1 MTLKEDQYFRVNRI
15 LLLTVGLWPY
25 QQSNFARFQHI
36 FISTILTTF
45 IIFQLT
51 AFLTL
56 RCTFEVLMNVLSCT
70 TYMTIP
76 IIEYNTFCFN
86 IEGVKDLLIQL
97 QHIHNKLTN
106 KNEIAIMKKY
116 VCTAKHYTV
125 VLTTFGVY
133 CLFGLFV
140 VQFSLNMT
148 DVDLSTNESRPYKF
162 LFTME
167 YFIDREKYF
176 YLILFHINATMCIA
190 AIAATAIGTM
200 IISYIH
206 HICGMFRIASY
217 RIENAI
223 NINIL
228 QPTLKNKIL
237 MIGGIIC
244 AVDIHRQAMKL
255 NRHLISILEI
265 MVFCVIACGVFSLSL
280 NLFQLASSEYNIEK
294 LFVPHG
300 FVLLAIIHMFLAN
313 LMGQIII
320 DHNNHVFT
328 TAYNVQWYKTPLHIQ
343 RMILFLLQRGTKEFK
358 IRIGKLFEG
367 SMECFAMLVKVSIS
381 YFTVIHSTRS

>member
-1 MTLKEDQYFRVNRI
+1 MILKEDQYFSVNRI
-15 LLLTVGLWPY
+15 LLLIIGLWPY

-36 FISTILTTF
+36 FISIIFTTY

-56 RCTFEVLMNVLSCT
+56 RCTFEVLMNVLSCMI
-70 TYMTIP
+70 YMTIP

-86 IEGVKDLLIQL
+86 IEGL

-125 VLTTFGVY
+125 GLTTLGVN
-133 CLFGLFV
+133 CLFCTVV

-148 DVDLSTNESRPYKF
+148 DVDLSTNKSRPYQF

-176 YLILFHINATMCIA
+176 YLILFHMNAAICIA
-190 AIAATAIGTM
+190 AIVATAIGTM
-200 IISYIH
+200 GIAYIY

-223 NINIL
+223 NIDIL
-228 QPTLKNKIL
+228 QTTLKNKIL
-237 MIGGIIC
+237 MIEGIIC

-255 NRHLISILEI
+255 NRHFISTLEI
-265 MVFCVIACGVFSLSL
+265 MLFYILACGVFSLSL
-280 NLFQLASSEYNIEK
+280 NLFQVASSEYNIWK
-294 LFVPHG
+294 LLLPYG
-300 FVLLAIIHMFLAN
+300 FALLATLHMFLAN

-320 DHNNHVFT
+320 DHNNHVFI

-343 RMILFLLQRGTKEFK
+343 RMILFLLQRRTKEFK
-358 IRIGKLFEG
+358 IRIGKLFVA
-367 SMECFAMLVKVSIS
+367 SMECFATLVKASIS
-381 YFTVIHSTRS
+381 YFTVIHSTRL